1 VVAIPASSSLAGMC
15 LPGGI
20 RLGAAVAAG
29 ASGTVYRGWIG
40 TGDDDEM
47 LVAVKVSHADDDHTA
62 MRSMRE
68 AQAAARLDVDGVVK
82 VASAGRL
89 DDGRSWVA
97 MEWIDGV
104 TLEHALA
111 ESEDAGETWPVER
124 VVRVAAQLADALEAA
139 HAAGIV
145 HRDLKP
151 ANVMMR
157 RETGHAVIVDFGI
170 AKWAGEAATSASRCA
185 GTPHYMA
192 PEQALGEDCDERADL
207 YALGCVMYRML
218 CGAVP
223 YDGTAVEVMLAHAA
237 QPVPRIAVDGVPP
250 ALVDLVEK
258 LMAKR
263 PDERPL
269 NAGWVAQ
276 RLARMTGARRIVDP
290 YEATVPVAV
299 PQSLE
304 WTTSVPVHATRRG
317 WVAGMLVAAVIAGV
331 SVCAMARRP
340 ALGDVDEAT
349 QPDLPP
355 LVMPEPTTP
364 GEPVA
369 VVVDGEFSMR
379 ATTIGTPV
387 AGGVMNVKLEIWDE
401 NDEPIDARE
410 VAATLRAPGGR
421 TLALGVSGND
431 GVFELRQPMR
441 DAGTHVLSVFA
452 PSGETTFTVRIDVAS
467 RPGA

>member
-1 VVAIPASSSLAGMC
+1 MVAISPSSSLAGMC

-20 RLGAAVAAG
+20 RLGSAVAAG

-47 LVAVKVSHADDDHTA
+47 PVAVKVSHADDDHTA

-97 MEWIDGV
+97 MEWIDGE
-104 TLEHALA
+104 TLEAAL
-111 ESEDAGETWPVER
+111 SDASDASDAWPVER
-124 VVRVAAQLADALEAA
+124 VLRVAAQLANALEAA

-151 ANVMMR
+151 ANVMLR
-157 RETGHAVIVDFGI
+157 RESGRAVIVDFGI

-237 QPVPRIAVDGVPP
+237 QSVPRASMPGVPE
-250 ALVDLVEK
+250 AVVELVEK

-269 NAGWVAQ
+269 NAGWVAE
-276 RLARMTGARRIVDP
+276 RLARMVRTTVDP
-290 YEATVPVAV
+290 YMATVPVAV
-299 PQSLE
+299 PESLE

-317 WVAGMLVAAVIAGV
+317 WVAGMLVAAVIAGLTF
-331 SVCAMARRP
+331 CALARRP
-340 ALGDVDEAT
+340 AMGSVDEGT
-349 QPDLPP
+349 QPALPP

-364 GEPVA
+364 GAPVA
-369 VVVDGEFSMR
+369 VVVDGDFSMR
-379 ATTIGTPV
+379 ATTLGDPL
-387 AGGVMNVKLEIWDE
+387 AGGVMKLKLEIWDA
-401 NDEPIDARE
+401 NDEPIDASQ
-410 VAATLRAPGGR
+410 VAATIRAPGGA
-421 TLALGVSGND
+421 TQALAVAGAD
-431 GVFELRQPMR
+431 GVFQLTQTVR

-452 PSGETTFTVRIDVAS
+452 PSGETTFTVRVEVGA